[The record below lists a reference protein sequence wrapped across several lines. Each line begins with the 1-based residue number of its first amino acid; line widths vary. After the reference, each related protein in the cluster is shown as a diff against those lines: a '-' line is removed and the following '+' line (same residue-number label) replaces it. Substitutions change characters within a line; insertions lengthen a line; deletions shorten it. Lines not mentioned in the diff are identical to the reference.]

1 MDLMSTAQL
10 LGNFGE
16 FVGAIAVVATLV
28 YLVLQIRQNTLS
40 IRSQSRYYVLEA
52 LNLDMKQTQ
61 EPRFFEIA
69 GKVFRDEASEIELRQ
84 WGLIVA
90 GWLSHL
96 EILFLELADGT
107 LPRTFEDTLRWRLAA
122 TFILP
127 KTEQVWEDF
136 QGYYTSDFQKYVDE
150 LLQKDVGAI
159 VADRKH
165 YQPRNQ

>member
-16 FVGAIAVVATLV
+16 FVGAIAVVLTLV
-28 YLVLQIRQNTLS
+28 YLVFQIRQNTRS

-52 LNLDMKQTQ
+52 LNLDMKQAQ
-61 EPRFFEIA
+61 EPRFYEIV
-69 GKVFRDEASEIELRQ
+69 GKVSKDEASEIELRQ

-107 LPRTFEDTLRWRLAA
+107 LPRAFEDTLRWRLGA

-127 KTEQVWEDF
+127 KTKEVWENL

-150 LLQKDVGAI
+150 LLQKDLDAI
-159 VADRKH
+159 VSDKKH
-165 YQPRNQ
+165 Y